1 MDKKTMII
9 KEYMKSIQQTANF
22 SGNAATLLYVLTIIL
37 QLLLASGI
45 LPITMA
51 WGGREP
57 VLTTNLRI
65 ASLASAAFLLIF
77 IYIIRRR
84 AGLVG
89 DAPVTPIIKVLSW
102 LITGF
107 SALNFLG
114 ILASLSN
121 GEKILF
127 GPISFL
133 LLVSCILV
141 SISKPTSQVS
151 PNDLAPAP

>member
-1 MDKKTMII
+1 MN
-9 KEYMKSIQQTANF
+9 SIQKTPRIA
-22 SGNAATLLYVLTIIL
+22 GNAATVLYTITIIL

-65 ASLASAAFLLIF
+65 ASVASAALLLFF
-77 IYIIRRR
+77 IYVIRRR
-84 AGLVG
+84 AGLVS
-89 DAPVTPIIKVLSW
+89 DAPITLIIKVLSW
-102 LITGF
+102 LITAF

-114 ILASLSN
+114 ILASLSS

-133 LLVSCILV
+133 LLVACILV
-141 SISKPTSQVS
+141 SLSKSEPQST
-151 PNDLAPAP
+151 APRI

>member
-1 MDKKTMII
+1 LNT
-9 KEYMKSIQQTANF
+9 IQNTPRIA
-22 SGNAATLLYVLTIIL
+22 GNAATALYALTIIL
-37 QLLLASGI
+37 QLLLAFGI

-65 ASLASAAFLLIF
+65 ASLASAALLLFF
-77 IYIIRRR
+77 IYVIRRR
-84 AGLVG
+84 AGLVR
-89 DAPVTPIIKVLSW
+89 DASITPIIKVLSW
-102 LITGF
+102 LVAAF

-114 ILASLSN
+114 ILASLSS

-133 LLVSCILV
+133 LLVACILV
-141 SISKPTSQVS
+141 S
-151 PNDLAPAP
+151 LANSEQQSTANL

>member
-1 MDKKTMII
+1 MN
-9 KEYMKSIQQTANF
+9 SIQKTPRIA
-22 SGNAATLLYVLTIIL
+22 GNAATVLYALTIIL

-65 ASLASAAFLLIF
+65 ASLASTALLLFF
-77 IYIIRRR
+77 IYVIRRR
-84 AGLVG
+84 AGLVSN
-89 DAPVTPIIKVLSW
+89 APITLIVKISSW
-102 LITGF
+102 LVTAF

-114 ILASLSN
+114 VLASLSS
-121 GEKILF
+121 GEKVLF

-133 LLVSCILV
+133 LLVACILV
-141 SISKPTSQVS
+141 SLSKSEPQSTTS
-151 PNDLAPAP
+151 L

>member
-1 MDKKTMII
+1 MNT
-9 KEYMKSIQQTANF
+9 IQNTPRIA
-22 SGNAATLLYVLTIIL
+22 GNAATALYALTIIL
-37 QLLLASGI
+37 QLLLAFGI

-65 ASLASAAFLLIF
+65 ASLASVALLLFF
-77 IYIIRRR
+77 IYVIRRR
-84 AGLVG
+84 AGLVR
-89 DAPVTPIIKVLSW
+89 DASITPIIKVLSW
-102 LITGF
+102 LVAAF

-114 ILASLSN
+114 ILASLSS

-133 LLVSCILV
+133 LLVACILV
-141 SISKPTSQVS
+141 SLSKSEQQSTVS
-151 PNDLAPAP
+151 L

>member
-1 MDKKTMII
+1 MN
-9 KEYMKSIQQTANF
+9 SIQKTPRIA
-22 SGNAATLLYVLTIIL
+22 GNAATVLCALTIFL

-57 VLTTNLRI
+57 VLTTNLRL
-65 ASLASAAFLLIF
+65 ASVASAALLFFF
-77 IYIIRRR
+77 IYVIRRR
-84 AGLVG
+84 PGLVTN
-89 DAPVTPIIKVLSW
+89 APITQIFKVFSW
-102 LITGF
+102 LVTAF

-114 ILASLSN
+114 ILASLSS

-133 LLVSCILV
+133 LLVACILV
-141 SISKPTSQVS
+141 SLSKSEPQTAAS
-151 PNDLAPAP
+151 L

>member
-1 MDKKTMII
+1 MNT
-9 KEYMKSIQQTANF
+9 IQNTPRIA
-22 SGNAATLLYVLTIIL
+22 GNAATALYALTIIL
-37 QLLLASGI
+37 QLLLAFGI

-65 ASLASAAFLLIF
+65 ASLASAALLLFF
-77 IYIIRRR
+77 IYVIRRR
-84 AGLVG
+84 AGLVR
-89 DAPVTPIIKVLSW
+89 DASITPIIKVLSW
-102 LITGF
+102 LVAAF

-114 ILASLSN
+114 ILASLSS

-133 LLVSCILV
+133 LLVACILV
-141 SISKPTSQVS
+141 SLSKSAQQSTVS
-151 PNDLAPAP
+151 P

>member
-1 MDKKTMII
+1 VYSTQK
-9 KEYMKSIQQTANF
+9 IQRIA
-22 SGNAATLLYVLTIIL
+22 GNAATVLYAITIIL
-37 QLLLASGI
+37 QLLLAAGI

-65 ASLASAAFLLIF
+65 ASLASAALLFFF
-77 IYIIRRR
+77 IYVIRRR
-84 AGLVG
+84 AGLVR
-89 DAPVTPIIKVLSW
+89 DARITLIFKVLSW
-102 LITGF
+102 FITAF

-114 ILASLSN
+114 ILASLSS

-133 LLVSCILV
+133 LLVACILV
-141 SISKPTSQVS
+141 SLSKSELQTTAS
-151 PNDLAPAP
+151 L

>member
-1 MDKKTMII
+1 MN
-9 KEYMKSIQQTANF
+9 SIQKTPRIA
-22 SGNAATLLYVLTIIL
+22 GNAATVLYALTIIL

-65 ASLASAAFLLIF
+65 ARLASAALLLFF
-77 IYIIRRR
+77 IYVIRRR
-84 AGLVG
+84 AGLVS
-89 DAPVTPIIKVLSW
+89 DAPITPIVKVLSW
-102 LITGF
+102 LVTAF

-114 ILASLSN
+114 ILVSLSS

-133 LLVSCILV
+133 LLVACILV
-141 SISKPTSQVS
+141 SLSKSEPQST
-151 PNDLAPAP
+151 APGI

>member
-1 MDKKTMII
+1 MYT
-9 KEYMKSIQQTANF
+9 IQKIPRIA
-22 SGNAATLLYVLTIIL
+22 GNAATALYALTIIL

-65 ASLASAAFLLIF
+65 ASLASAALLVFF

-84 AGLVG
+84 AGLIR
-89 DAPVTPIIKVLSW
+89 DASITQIIKVLSW
-102 LITGF
+102 LVTAF
-107 SALNFLG
+107 SALNLLG
-114 ILASLSN
+114 ILVSLSS

-127 GPISFL
+127 GPISFF
-133 LLVSCILV
+133 LLVACILV
-141 SISKPTSQVS
+141 SLSKSEQQSTVS
-151 PNDLAPAP
+151 L

>member
-1 MDKKTMII
+1 MN
-9 KEYMKSIQQTANF
+9 SIQKTSKIA
-22 SGNAATLLYVLTIIL
+22 GNAATVLYALTIIL

-65 ASLASAAFLLIF
+65 ASLASAVLLSFF

-89 DAPVTPIIKVLSW
+89 DAPATLIIKILSW
-102 LITGF
+102 LITAF

-141 SISKPTSQVS
+141 SLSKSESQSS
-151 PNDLAPAP
+151 PSL

>member
-1 MDKKTMII
+1 MNT
-9 KEYMKSIQQTANF
+9 IQNTPRIA
-22 SGNAATLLYVLTIIL
+22 GNAATALYALTIIL

-65 ASLASAAFLLIF
+65 ASLASAALLLFF

-84 AGLVG
+84 AGLIR
-89 DAPVTPIIKVLSW
+89 DASITQIIKVLSW
-102 LITGF
+102 LVTAF
-107 SALNFLG
+107 SALNLLG
-114 ILASLSN
+114 ILVSLSS

-133 LLVSCILV
+133 LLVACILV
-141 SISKPTSQVS
+141 SLSKSEQQSTVS
-151 PNDLAPAP
+151 L

>member
-1 MDKKTMII
+1 MN
-9 KEYMKSIQQTANF
+9 SIQKKPRVA
-22 SGNAATLLYVLTIIL
+22 GNAATVLYALTIIL

-65 ASLASAAFLLIF
+65 ASVVSAALLLFF

-84 AGLVG
+84 AGLVI
-89 DAPVTPIIKVLSW
+89 DAPITLLVKVSSW
-102 LITGF
+102 LITVF

-114 ILASLSN
+114 ILASLSS

-133 LLVSCILV
+133 LLVACILV
-141 SISKPTSQVS
+141 SLSKSEPQST
-151 PNDLAPAP
+151 APGI

>member
-1 MDKKTMII
+1 MYTIQ
-9 KEYMKSIQQTANF
+9 KSPRIA
-22 SGNAATLLYVLTIIL
+22 GNAATVLYALTMIL
-37 QLLLASGI
+37 QLLLAAGI

-65 ASLASAAFLLIF
+65 ASLASAALLLFF
-77 IYIIRRR
+77 IYVIRRR
-84 AGLVG
+84 AGLVR
-89 DAPVTPIIKVLSW
+89 DASITPIIKVLSW
-102 LITGF
+102 LVAAF

-114 ILASLSN
+114 ILASLSS

-133 LLVSCILV
+133 LLVACILV
-141 SISKPTSQVS
+141 SLSKSEQQSTVS
-151 PNDLAPAP
+151 R

>member
-1 MDKKTMII
+1 MNTIQKTPRI
-9 KEYMKSIQQTANF
+9 A
-22 SGNAATLLYVLTIIL
+22 GNAATVLYALTIIL

-65 ASLASAAFLLIF
+65 ASLASVALLVFF

-84 AGLVG
+84 AGLVR
-89 DAPVTPIIKVLSW
+89 DASITLRIKVLAW
-102 LITGF
+102 LVTAF

-114 ILASLSN
+114 ILVSLSR
-121 GEKILF
+121 GEKMLF

-133 LLVSCILV
+133 LVVACILV
-141 SISKPTSQVS
+141 SLSKSEPQSTAS
-151 PNDLAPAP
+151 L

>member
-1 MDKKTMII
+1 MSPIQKTPRI
-9 KEYMKSIQQTANF
+9 A
-22 SGNAATLLYVLTIIL
+22 GNAATVLYALTIIL

-57 VLTTNLRI
+57 VLTMNLRI
-65 ASLASAAFLLIF
+65 ASLASAALLFFF
-77 IYIIRRR
+77 IYVVRRR
-84 AGLVG
+84 AGLVS
-89 DAPVTPIIKVLSW
+89 DAPITLLVKVLSW
-102 LITGF
+102 LITVF

-114 ILASLSN
+114 ILASLSS

-133 LLVSCILV
+133 LLVACILV
-141 SISKPTSQVS
+141 SLSKSEPQYTASRI
-151 PNDLAPAP
+151 

>member
-1 MDKKTMII
+1 MN
-9 KEYMKSIQQTANF
+9 SIQKTSKIA
-22 SGNAATLLYVLTIIL
+22 GNAATVLYALTIIL
-37 QLLLASGI
+37 QLILATGI
-45 LPITMA
+45 LPITIA

-65 ASLASAAFLLIF
+65 ASLASAGLLSFF

-89 DAPVTPIIKVLSW
+89 DAPATLIIKILSW
-102 LITGF
+102 LITAF
-107 SALNFLG
+107 SALTFLG

-141 SISKPTSQVS
+141 SLSKSES
-151 PNDLAPAP
+151 

>member
-1 MDKKTMII
+1 MNSTQNIPRV
-9 KEYMKSIQQTANF
+9 A
-22 SGNAATLLYVLTIIL
+22 GNAATALYALTIIL

-57 VLTTNLRI
+57 VLTMNLRI
-65 ASLASAAFLLIF
+65 ASLASAALLFFF

-84 AGLVG
+84 AGLVS
-89 DAPVTPIIKVLSW
+89 DAPITLIVKVLSW
-102 LITGF
+102 LITVF

-114 ILASLSN
+114 ILASLSS

-133 LLVSCILV
+133 LLVTCILV
-141 SISKPTSQVS
+141 SLSKPEPQSTASRI
-151 PNDLAPAP
+151 

>member
-1 MDKKTMII
+1 MYTNQKTSRI
-9 KEYMKSIQQTANF
+9 A
-22 SGNAATLLYVLTIIL
+22 GNAATVLYAITILL

-65 ASLASAAFLLIF
+65 ASLASAALLLFF
-77 IYIIRRR
+77 IYVIRRR
-84 AGLVG
+84 AGLVR
-89 DAPVTPIIKVLSW
+89 DASITLIIKILSW
-102 LITGF
+102 LITAF

-114 ILASLSN
+114 ILVSLSS

-133 LLVSCILV
+133 LLVACILV
-141 SISKPTSQVS
+141 SLSKSGQQSTAS
-151 PNDLAPAP
+151 L

>member
-1 MDKKTMII
+1 MYTIQKTPRI
-9 KEYMKSIQQTANF
+9 A
-22 SGNAATLLYVLTIIL
+22 GNAATALYALTIIL

-65 ASLASAAFLLIF
+65 ASLASAALLLFF

-84 AGLVG
+84 AGLIR
-89 DAPVTPIIKVLSW
+89 DASITQIIKVLSW
-102 LITGF
+102 LVTAF
-107 SALNFLG
+107 SALNLLG
-114 ILASLSN
+114 ILVSLSS

-133 LLVSCILV
+133 LLVACILV
-141 SISKPTSQVS
+141 SLSKSEQQSTVS
-151 PNDLAPAP
+151 L

>member
-1 MDKKTMII
+1 LNT
-9 KEYMKSIQQTANF
+9 IQNTPRIA
-22 SGNAATLLYVLTIIL
+22 GNAATALYALTIIL

-65 ASLASAAFLLIF
+65 ASLASVALLVFF

-84 AGLVG
+84 AGLVR
-89 DAPVTPIIKVLSW
+89 DASITLRIKVLAW
-102 LITGF
+102 LVTAF

-114 ILASLSN
+114 ILVSLSR
-121 GEKILF
+121 GEKMLF

-133 LLVSCILV
+133 LVVACILV
-141 SISKPTSQVS
+141 SLSKSEPQSTAS
-151 PNDLAPAP
+151 L

>member
-1 MDKKTMII
+1 MN
-9 KEYMKSIQQTANF
+9 SIQKTTRIA
-22 SGNAATLLYVLTIIL
+22 GNAATVLYALTIIL

-65 ASLASAAFLLIF
+65 ASLASAGLLLFF
-77 IYIIRRR
+77 IYVIRRR
-84 AGLVG
+84 AGFIS
-89 DAPVTPIIKVLSW
+89 DAPSTLIVKVLSW
-102 LITGF
+102 LVTAF

-114 ILASLSN
+114 ILASLSS

-133 LLVSCILV
+133 LLVACILV
-141 SISKPTSQVS
+141 SLSKSEPQS
-151 PNDLAPAP
+151 PLGSRS

>member
-1 MDKKTMII
+1 MNSTQNIPRV
-9 KEYMKSIQQTANF
+9 A
-22 SGNAATLLYVLTIIL
+22 GNAATVLYALTIIL

-51 WGGREP
+51 WGGRQP

-65 ASLASAAFLLIF
+65 ASLASAALLFFF
-77 IYIIRRR
+77 IYVIRRR
-84 AGLVG
+84 AGLVS
-89 DAPVTPIIKVLSW
+89 DAPITPIIKVLSW
-102 LITGF
+102 LITAF

-114 ILASLSN
+114 VLASLSS

-133 LLVSCILV
+133 LLVACIVV
-141 SISKPTSQVS
+141 SLSKSEPQSTT
-151 PNDLAPAP
+151 PGI

>member
-1 MDKKTMII
+1 MYTKQKTARI
-9 KEYMKSIQQTANF
+9 A
-22 SGNAATLLYVLTIIL
+22 GNAATALYALTIIL
-37 QLLLASGI
+37 QLLLATGI

-65 ASLASAAFLLIF
+65 ASLASAALLVFL
-77 IYIIRRR
+77 IYVIRRR
-84 AGLVG
+84 AGLVR
-89 DAPVTPIIKVLSW
+89 DASITPFIKVLSW
-102 LITGF
+102 LVTAF

-114 ILASLSN
+114 ILVSLSS

-133 LLVSCILV
+133 LLVACILV
-141 SISKPTSQVS
+141 SLSKLEHQSAASVENQAA
-151 PNDLAPAP
+151 L

>member
-1 MDKKTMII
+1 MNT
-9 KEYMKSIQQTANF
+9 IQNTPRIA
-22 SGNAATLLYVLTIIL
+22 GNAATALYALTIIL

-65 ASLASAAFLLIF
+65 ASLASVALLLFF
-77 IYIIRRR
+77 IYVIRRR
-84 AGLVG
+84 AGLVR
-89 DAPVTPIIKVLSW
+89 DASITPIIKVLSW
-102 LITGF
+102 LVAAF

-114 ILASLSN
+114 ILASLSS

-133 LLVSCILV
+133 LLVACILV
-141 SISKPTSQVS
+141 SLSKSEQQSTAS
-151 PNDLAPAP
+151 L

>member
-1 MDKKTMII
+1 MN
-9 KEYMKSIQQTANF
+9 SIEKP
-22 SGNAATLLYVLTIIL
+22 SRIVGNATTVLYALTIIL

-45 LPITMA
+45 LPISMA

-65 ASLASAAFLLIF
+65 ASLASAALLLFF

-84 AGLVG
+84 AGLVS
-89 DAPVTPIIKVLSW
+89 DARITPIIKVLAW
-102 LITGF
+102 LVTAF

-114 ILASLSN
+114 NLASLSS
-121 GEKILF
+121 GEKFLF

-133 LLVSCILV
+133 LLVACILV
-141 SISKPTSQVS
+141 SLSKSEPQPT
-151 PNDLAPAP
+151 APRI